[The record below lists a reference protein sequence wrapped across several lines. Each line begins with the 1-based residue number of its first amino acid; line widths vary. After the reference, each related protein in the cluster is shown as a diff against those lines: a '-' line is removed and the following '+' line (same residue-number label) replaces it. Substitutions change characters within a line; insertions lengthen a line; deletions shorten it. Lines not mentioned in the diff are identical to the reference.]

1 MRKISAKQL
10 RKEIIDNIEKCEN
23 IEVIHE
29 NLKAKGKTI
38 EDFKK
43 EHQQEGAFTDEDGIM
58 AMTIALYLGITL
70 SIISSSNNKINPF
83 TVYNKGKPYNF
94 YIFYDERAPGHFQ
107 SLKHPEIK
115 KAPTNRYSL
124 GDSSDNANDLEEVP
138 NPKPHEIKKIQ
149 ESISCDKCNKSF
161 HNIKQLTHHHMR
173 FDTLQC
179 VFCHKEISND
189 HEFRMHE
196 EEHQD
201 TGKNYKCDLC
211 EKKYKSAPEAR
222 LHAYCHNHYEI
233 LKQIKKFEGNL
244 DKQMMDVP
252 PDIIGQAKNEF
263 ILKQKNDREKRIQHE
278 ISLKQAAKEAAKKKI
293 KNEEIMNVEEEE
305 IEIKQGVKESLRES
319 KEKEIKAEKEDL
331 EFKRALEE
339 SLKKNTEESIKAK
352 KEDLEIKK
360 ALEESLRESKEKA
373 KKEQE
378 ELKKK
383 KKS

>member
-10 RKEIIDNIEKCEN
+10 RKEVIDNIEKCEN
-23 IEVIHE
+23 IEVIRE
-29 NLKAKGKTI
+29 NLKGNGKTI

-70 SIISSSNNKINPF
+70 SIISSSNNKINSF
-83 TVYNKGKPYNF
+83 TVYNRGKPYNF

-124 GDSSDNANDLEEVP
+124 GDSSDNENDIEEVS
-138 NPKPHEIKKIQ
+138 NTKEEDIKKIQ

-222 LHAYCHNHYEI
+222 LHAYCHNHHEI
-233 LKQIKKFEGNL
+233 LKQIKKIRDQLYN
-244 DKQMMDVP
+244 KMMDVS
-252 PDIIGQAKNEF
+252 PDVIIQAKNEF
-263 ILKQKNDREKRIQHE
+263 ILKQKHDREKRIQHE
-278 ISLKQAAKEAAKKKI
+278 DSLKKAAKEAAKTKKKKHLI

-305 IEIKQGVKESLRES
+305 IEM
-319 KEKEIKAEKEDL
+319 
-331 EFKRALEE
+331 
-339 SLKKNTEESIKAK
+339 
-352 KEDLEIKK
+352 
-360 ALEESLRESKEKA
+360 
-373 KKEQE
+373 
-378 ELKKK
+378 
-383 KKS
+383 